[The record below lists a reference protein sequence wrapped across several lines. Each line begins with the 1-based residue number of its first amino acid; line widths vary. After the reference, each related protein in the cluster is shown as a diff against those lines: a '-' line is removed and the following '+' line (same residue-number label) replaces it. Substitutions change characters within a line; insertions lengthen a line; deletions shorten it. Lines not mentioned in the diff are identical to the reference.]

1 MFPFWKMIPYTRP
14 HGGIVIGKGGHHI
27 QYLSQQMGCQITSK
41 NAEPER
47 KRFKPY
53 FLIEGYNE
61 KDILMATIHIQ
72 GLLMESMMQM
82 DQKQK
87 TEINDL
93 GQQTQ
98 HFNLIV
104 SERDEQIKT
113 LTQKPIEDNDRVY
126 SGWVSPPLQSP
137 TDDDD
142 DDEGEDD
149 EDGEVD
155 IITISGL

>member
-1 MFPFWKMIPYTRP
+1 MIPYTRP

-27 QYLSQQMGCQITSK
+27 QFLSQQMRCQITSK

-98 HFNLIV
+98 HFNLII
-104 SERDEQIKT
+104 SDRDEQIKT
-113 LTQKPIEDNDRVY
+113 LTQNPIDGKERVC
-126 SGWVSPPLQSP
+126 SGWVSPPLQNLEE
-137 TDDDD
+137 
-142 DDEGEDD
+142 DEEEDT
-149 EDGEVD
+149 
-155 IITISGL
+155 ITISGL